1 MSLIGKILSIF
12 NRREQWQCFGIIVLT
27 LIGAVFEAVGI
38 SGILPLV
45 SMLADENFISKYPQ
59 AKNLFSQVGLTEPR
73 EILLACAFGLMGFF
87 LFKNIY
93 MFGIA
98 YLQMRFTYA
107 KQNYYASALMRLYL
121 SKPYLYHV
129 EKNSAELIRNVVGN
143 VPQVFSTML
152 VNTFTLITEV
162 FMIGSIWIMLIYID
176 TFTAT
181 VAVAILGGIIYFLV
195 RNIRKKL
202 VEKGEV
208 QQQYSLEMY
217 KSLNQGLGAIKETK
231 VLCREEYFAR
241 HFSRNFSEYNKAH
254 LTYSLISQLPR
265 FCIETS
271 VMVGLLALI
280 VYKICSGY
288 DNNQI
293 VPVLSLLALA
303 AFRLM
308 PSANRIVVQYNLLRY
323 FMPTLDTVYS
333 DFVFIQKNSAI
344 QLILEKKGGKIN
356 FDSNITIDRINFFYN
371 NNKNN
376 AILKAVSFIIKKG
389 DFVGIV
395 GESGAGKTTFVDVL
409 LGLLEPASGKI
420 TVDGVDIFQDIR
432 SWQKILAYVPQ
443 SIYLVDGT
451 IRENIA
457 LGEETEHIDEA
468 MVWQALKM
476 AELDEFV
483 QKLPEGL
490 ATKVGERGVK
500 LSGGQR
506 QRIGIARALYSKPQ
520 VLILDEATSALDSQ
534 TEQNI
539 TETILKLKGQLTII
553 AIAHRLSTLE
563 KCDFKVEFKDGYATV
578 VK

>member
-59 AKNLFSQVGLTEPR
+59 AQRLFAQVGLTEPR
-73 EILLACAFGLMGFF
+73 EILLACTFGLMAFF

-129 EKNSAELIRNVVGN
+129 EKNSAELIRNIAGN
-143 VPQVFSTML
+143 VPQVFSIMI
-152 VNTFTLITEV
+152 VNAFLLITE
-162 FMIGSIWIMLIYID
+162 FLIIISIWIMLLYVD
-176 TFTAT
+176 AFTAT
-181 VAVAILGGIIYFLV
+181 IAIGILATILV
-195 RNIRKKL
+195 MSIKKIKSRL
-202 VEKGEV
+202 ARQGKK
-208 QQQYSLEMY
+208 QQKYSLEII
-217 KSLNQGLGAIKETK
+217 KSLNQGLGGIKETK
-231 VLCREEYFAR
+231 VLGKENFFANDFYNSFRQFNQANFEYSVVSLAPRFVIE
-241 HFSRNFSEYNKAH
+241 SIVNFG
-254 LTYSLISQLPR
+254 LLSLI
-265 FCIETS
+265 I
-271 VMVGLLALI
+271 
-280 VYKICSGY
+280 YKILIGDVIS
-288 DNNQI
+288 DI
-293 VPVLSLLALA
+293 VPILSLLALA

-308 PSANRIVVQYNLLRY
+308 PSVNRIVGQYNNLQYLSAT
-323 FMPTLDTVYS
+323 FDTVYK
-333 DFVFIQKNSAI
+333 DFMEIKTNGIIFKDKLIKDYFFEKLKIEKLEFIYPQNKDKVLKN
-344 QLILEKKGGKIN
+344 
-356 FDSNITIDRINFFYN
+356 
-371 NNKNN
+371 
-376 AILKAVSFIIKKG
+376 VSFEINKG

-409 LGLLEPASGKI
+409 LGLLEPVGGKI
-420 TVDGVDIFQDIR
+420 TVNGVDVFQDIR

-457 LGEETEHIDEA
+457 LGEENENIDEA

-490 ATKVGERGVK
+490 ETKVGERGVK

>member
-59 AKNLFSQVGLTEPR
+59 AQNLFAQVGLTEPR
-73 EILLACAFGLMGFF
+73 EILLVCTFGLMGFF

-152 VNTFTLITEV
+152 VNTFSLITEIFIV
-162 FMIGSIWIMLIYID
+162 LTIWLMLMYVD
-176 TFTAT
+176 SFTAT
-181 VAVAILGGIIYFLV
+181 VAVGILGMLIYILIS
-195 RNIRKKL
+195 NIRKVL
-202 VEKGEV
+202 YAKGQK
-208 QQQYSLEMY
+208 QQKYSLEMY

-231 VLCREEYFAR
+231 ILGKEEYFAKKFAAD
-241 HFSRNFSEYNKAH
+241 FSGFNNANKS
-254 LTYSLISQLPR
+254 YQLINQLPR
-265 FCIETS
+265 FSIES
-271 VMVGLLALI
+271 IVMIGLLMLI
-280 VYKICSGY
+280 IYKVLSGG
-288 DNNQI
+288 DPAKI

-308 PSANRIVVQYNLLRY
+308 PSANRIVGNVNILRF
-323 FMPTLDTVYS
+323 FMGTLDTVYD
-333 DFVFIQKNSAI
+333 DFVVIKNNKELQS
-344 QLILEKKGGKIN
+344 ILKGNSRKIN
-356 FDSNITIDRINFFYN
+356 FTNSLKVDSLSFIYPQ
-371 NNKNN
+371 NKEQV
-376 AILKAVSFIIKKG
+376 LKHVSFEINKGNFIGII
-389 DFVGIV
+389 
-395 GESGAGKTTFVDVL
+395 GESGAGKTTFVDIL

-420 TVDGVDIFQDIR
+420 TVDGVDVFQDIR

-457 LGEETEHIDEA
+457 LGEETEHIEDA
-468 MVWQALKM
+468 MVWQALEM

-490 ATKVGERGVK
+490 ETKVGERGVK

-506 QRIGIARALYSKPQ
+506 QRIGIARALYSNPQ

>member
-59 AKNLFSQVGLTEPR
+59 AQRLFAQVGLTEPR
-73 EILLACAFGLMGFF
+73 EILLACTFGLMGFF

-129 EKNSAELIRNVVGN
+129 EKNSAELIRNVVNN
-143 VPQVFSTML
+143 VPQVFGSML
-152 VNTFTLITEV
+152 INIFCIITEV
-162 FMIGSIWIMLIYID
+162 FIAFSIWVMLLYID
-176 TFTAT
+176 F
-181 VAVAILGGIIYFLV
+181 VASNIVFGVLGILTYTLLKMV
-195 RNIRKKL
+195 RGKL
-202 VEKGEV
+202 KNSGQVQEKCSAEI
-208 QQQYSLEMY
+208 Y
-217 KSLNQGLGAIKETK
+217 KSLNQGLGAVKETI
-231 VLCREEYFAR
+231 VLGKEEYFAKK
-241 HFSRNFSEYNKAH
+241 FSKDFKEFSHVNMKYQ
-254 LTYSLISQLPR
+254 LINQFPR
-265 FCIETS
+265 FFIETI
-271 VMVGLLALI
+271 VMIGILAI
-280 VYKICSGY
+280 IFYKVLDGDDIS
-288 DNNQI
+288 NI
-293 VPVLSLLALA
+293 LPFLSLLALS

-308 PSANRIVVQYNLLRY
+308 PSANRIVSQMNTARY
-323 FMPTLDTVYS
+323 LSSMLDTVYEE
-333 DFVFIQKNSAI
+333 FIEIKSNDNIQYLLKNYSTKIKFKNSLNI
-344 QLILEKKGGKIN
+344 INIRFSYSGDRKILDDISFKISKG
-356 FDSNITIDRINFFYN
+356 S
-371 NNKNN
+371 
-376 AILKAVSFIIKKG
+376 
-389 DFVGIV
+389 FVGIV
-395 GESGAGKTTFVDVL
+395 GESGAGKTTFVDIL

-457 LGEETEHIDEA
+457 LGEENENIDET

-476 AELDEFV
+476 AELDEFI

-490 ATKVGERGVK
+490 ETKVGERGVK

-520 VLILDEATSALDSQ
+520 VLVLDEATSALDSQ

-563 KCDFKVEFKDGYATV
+563 KCDFKVEFKEGYATV

>member
-59 AKNLFSQVGLTEPR
+59 AQNLFAQVGLTEPR
-73 EILLACAFGLMGFF
+73 EILLACTFGLMGFF

-121 SKPYLYHV
+121 SKPYLYHA
-129 EKNSAELIRNVVGN
+129 EKNSAELIRNITTNVQNVFTLVVMN
-143 VPQVFSTML
+143 VFG
-152 VNTFTLITEV
+152 LITEI
-162 FMIGSIWIMLIYID
+162 FIILAIWIMLMYID
-176 TFTAT
+176 AFTAT
-181 VAVAILGGIIYFLV
+181 VAVGILGFLV
-195 RNIRKKL
+195 YVLIKGIKNELALKGKL
-202 VEKGEV
+202 
-208 QQQYSLEMY
+208 QQKYSMEIY
-217 KSLNQGLGAIKETK
+217 KSLNQGLGSIKESK
-231 VLCREEYFAR
+231 ISGKEEYFAQQ
-241 HFSRNFSEYNKAH
+241 FAYDYK
-254 LTYSLISQLPR
+254 SLNSANMSYQLINQLPR
-265 FCIETS
+265 FCIES
-271 VMVGLLALI
+271 IVMTGLLIL
-280 VYKICSGY
+280 VLYKVFSSS
-288 DNNQI
+288 NPNQI
-293 VPVLSLLALA
+293 VPILSLLALT

-308 PSANRIVVQYNLLRY
+308 PSGNRIVGQINTIRYFIFNLEAVYEDFIKVKSSNIRNVLLRNSRKQNFNYNLR
-323 FMPTLDTVYS
+323 V
-333 DFVFIQKNSAI
+333 N
-344 QLILEKKGGKIN
+344 
-356 FDSNITIDRINFFYN
+356 NIEFFYPQSQSSVL
-371 NNKNN
+371 KN
-376 AILKAVSFIIKKG
+376 ISFVASKG

-395 GESGAGKTTFVDVL
+395 GESGAGKTTFVDIL
-409 LGLLEPASGKI
+409 LGLLEPSKGTI
-420 TVDGVDIFQDIR
+420 TVDDVDIFQDIR
-432 SWQKILAYVPQ
+432 SWQNILAYVPQ

-457 LGEETEHIDEA
+457 LGEELENIDDT
-468 MVWQALKM
+468 MVLQALKM

-483 QKLPEGL
+483 HKLPDGL
-490 ATKVGERGVK
+490 ETTVGEHGVK

-534 TEQNI
+534 TEENI

-553 AIAHRLSTLE
+553 AITHRLSTLE

-578 VK
+578 IK

>member
-59 AKNLFSQVGLTEPR
+59 AQKLFAQVGLTEPR
-73 EILLACAFGLMGFF
+73 EILLACTFGLMGFF

-129 EKNSAELIRNVVGN
+129 EKNSAELIRNIAGN

-152 VNTFTLITEV
+152 ISLFSLITEI
-162 FMIGSIWIMLIYID
+162 FMVLTIWLMLVYADI
-176 TFTAT
+176 FTAT
-181 VAVAILGGIIYFLV
+181 VAMIILGLLISFL
-195 RNIRKKL
+195 IRSIRS
-202 VEKGEV
+202 EMATRGEI
-208 QQQYSLEMY
+208 QQKYVLEMY

-231 VLCREEYFAR
+231 ILCKEEYFAE
-241 HFSRNFSEYNKAH
+241 NFSKNFSNYNQAN
-254 LTYSLISQLPR
+254 LIYNLIGQLPR
-265 FCIETS
+265 FCIETV
-271 VMVGLLALI
+271 VMFGLLLLI
-280 VYKICSGY
+280 VYKVLGG
-288 DNNQI
+288 DNPEQI
-293 VPVLSLLALA
+293 VPLLSLLALA

-308 PSANRIVVQYNLLRY
+308 PSANRIVGNVNILRF
-323 FMPTLDTVYS
+323 FMATLDAVYD
-333 DFVFIQKNSAI
+333 DFVVIKNNKEMQS
-344 QLILEKKGGKIN
+344 ILKGNQGKISFIN
-356 FDSNITIDRINFFYN
+356 SLKVDSLRFTYPQNKEQVLN
-371 NNKNN
+371 N
-376 AILKAVSFIIKKG
+376 VSFEINKG
-389 DFVGIV
+389 NFVGII
-395 GESGAGKTTFVDVL
+395 GESGAGKTTFVDIL

-420 TVDGVDIFQDIR
+420 TVDGVDVFQDIR

-457 LGEETEHIDEA
+457 LGEETENIDDI
-468 MVWQALKM
+468 MVWQALEM

>member
-59 AKNLFSQVGLTEPR
+59 AQRLFSQVGLTEPR
-73 EILLACAFGLMGFF
+73 EILLACTFGLMGFF

-143 VPQVFSTML
+143 VPQVFSNML
-152 VNTFTLITEV
+152 ISVFSLITEI
-162 FMIGSIWIMLIYID
+162 FMVLSIWVMLVYADI
-176 TFTAT
+176 FTAT
-181 VAVAILGGIIYFLV
+181 VVMIILGLLIYFLIRSI
-195 RNIRKKL
+195 RNEMTIR
-202 VEKGEV
+202 GEV
-208 QQQYSLEMY
+208 QQKYALEMY

-231 VLCREEYFAR
+231 ILCKEEYFAKK
-241 HFSRNFSEYNKAH
+241 FSENFSNYNQAN
-254 LTYSLISQLPR
+254 LIYSLIGQLPR
-265 FCIETS
+265 FCIETV
-271 VMVGLLALI
+271 VMLGLLLLI
-280 VYKICSGY
+280 IYKVLCGE
-288 DNNQI
+288 NPEQI
-293 VPVLSLLALA
+293 VPLLSLLALA

-308 PSANRIVVQYNLLRY
+308 PSANRIVTHYNNLRY
-323 FMPTLDTVYS
+323 LLPALGSIYEDLE
-333 DFVFIQKNSAI
+333 IIKNNYEI
-344 QLILEKKGGKIN
+344 QLILNKSEKKL
-356 FDSNITIDRINFFYN
+356 SFYN
-371 NNKNN
+371 KLQINNIRFTYDSSKEQVLNN
-376 AILKAVSFIIKKG
+376 VSFELNKG
-389 DFVGIV
+389 NFVGII
-395 GESGAGKTTFVDVL
+395 GESGAGKTTFVDIL

-457 LGEETEHIDEA
+457 LGEENENIDDI

-578 VK
+578 IK

>member
-59 AKNLFSQVGLTEPR
+59 AQNLFAQVGLTEPR
-73 EILLACAFGLMGFF
+73 EILLACTFGLMGFF

-143 VPQVFSTML
+143 VQNIFSVMV
-152 VNTFTLITEV
+152 VNAFSLITEIFIIV
-162 FMIGSIWIMLIYID
+162 SIWVMLVYVDAFLAIIVVFFLLIVIYS
-176 TFTAT
+176 
-181 VAVAILGGIIYFLV
+181 LV
-195 RNIRKKL
+195 KSIKKRL
-202 VEKGEV
+202 TEQGEI
-208 QQQYSLEMY
+208 QQKYSLEAY
-217 KSLNQGLGAIKETK
+217 KNLNQALGAVKETK
-231 VLCREEYFAR
+231 VLGKEEYFANQ
-241 HFSRNFSEYNKAH
+241 FSLAFTAFNKANNN
-254 LTYSLISQLPR
+254 YNLINQLPR
-265 FCIETS
+265 FCIETIIIL
-271 VMVGLLALI
+271 GILI
-280 VYKICSGY
+280 LIFYKISNGQ
-288 DNNQI
+288 NSSQI
-293 VPVLSLLALA
+293 VPILSLLALA

-308 PSANRIVVQYNLLRY
+308 PSANRIVAQYNTVRFY
-323 FMPTLDTVYS
+323 MPSLDTVYKDFMQIKSEKIIFS
-333 DFVFIQKNSAI
+333 DKVLKEYFFENLKIEKLEFIYPQNK
-344 QLILEKKGGKIN
+344 EKV
-356 FDSNITIDRINFFYN
+356 
-371 NNKNN
+371 
-376 AILKAVSFIIKKG
+376 LKEVSFEINKG
-389 DFVGIV
+389 NFVGII
-395 GESGAGKTTFVDVL
+395 GESGAGKTTFVDIL

-420 TVDGVDIFQDIR
+420 TVDGVDVFQDIR

>member
-45 SMLADENFISKYPQ
+45 SMLADDNFISKYPQ
-59 AKNLFSQVGLTEPR
+59 AKNLFAQVSLTEPR
-73 EILLACAFGLMGFF
+73 EILLACTFGLMGFF

-93 MFGIA
+93 M
-98 YLQMRFTYA
+98 YLLVYIQTKFTYS
-107 KQNYYASALMRLYL
+107 KQNYYSSALMRLYL

-129 EKNSAELIRNVVGN
+129 EKNSAELIRNVVNN
-143 VPQVFSTML
+143 VAHIFSSML
-152 VNTFTLITEV
+152 LNTFSLITEIFV
-162 FMIGSIWIMLIYID
+162 LIAIWLMLVYVD
-176 TFTAT
+176 VFTAT
-181 VAVAILGGIIYFLV
+181 IVLGILGALIYLLV
-195 RNIRKKL
+195 SCIRNKL
-202 VEKGEV
+202 TNFGTI
-208 QQQYSLEMY
+208 QQLYSLEIY

-231 VLCREEYFAR
+231 ILCKEEYFAKK
-241 HFSRNFSEYNKAH
+241 FAKDFKEYNNINLSYQMINQLPKFSIETIVM
-254 LTYSLISQLPR
+254 LGILSLIIYKTVIGSNSTQVLP
-265 FCIETS
+265 I
-271 VMVGLLALI
+271 
-280 VYKICSGY
+280 
-288 DNNQI
+288 
-293 VPVLSLLALA
+293 LSLLALA

-308 PSANRIVVQYNLLRY
+308 PSANRIVSQFNLLRY
-323 FMPTLDTVYS
+323 FMPMLNTVY
-333 DFVFIQKNSAI
+333 DEFMDIKNNKRI
-344 QLILEKKGGKIN
+344 QLILKNDSEKMKLCN
-356 FDSNITIDRINFFYN
+356 NIKVKNIAFIYPQ
-371 NNKNN
+371 NKDKV
-376 AILKAVSFIIKKG
+376 LSQVSFEINKG
-389 DFVGIV
+389 DFVGII
-395 GESGAGKTTFVDVL
+395 GESGAGKTTFVDIL
-409 LGLLEPASGKI
+409 LGLLEPASGEI
-420 TVDGVDIFQDIR
+420 MVDDVDIFQDIR

-457 LGEETEHIDEA
+457 LGEENENIDEA

-490 ATKVGERGVK
+490 VTKVGERGVK